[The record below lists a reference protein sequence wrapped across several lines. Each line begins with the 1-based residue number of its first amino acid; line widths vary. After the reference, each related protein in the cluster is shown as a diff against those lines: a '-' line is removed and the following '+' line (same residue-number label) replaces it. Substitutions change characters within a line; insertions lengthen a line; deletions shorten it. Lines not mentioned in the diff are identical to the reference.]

1 MYAERVAKVCDVY
14 QQAPT
19 LHEQGVHV
27 MSTDEKTGMQALERL
42 HPTKPSRPGL
52 IELQEC
58 EYKRRGTLCLTPNF
72 EVATGRILNPRIA
85 FTRTNLDFVAH
96 INASVSQDPEGTW
109 IFIGVHPILQRC
121 ARQAVPVDLHRPP
134 THRLAEAWASGP
146 SNEQPPGRSTRSIF
160 TAEEP
165 EVRRG
170 MGAAHQSGKWW
181 TKRLIPPCF
190 MRSTLKL
197 SSRPRCRP
205 DSPWT
210 AARGR
215 GRPRRRIRAVQVR
228 GQCGHHRSPR
238 GSDRIGR

>member
-1 MYAERVAKVCDVY
+1 MTSRDKLEDPEMYAERVAKVCDVY

-109 IFIGVHPILQRC
+109 IFILDNLDPHKSEELVRYIAWAIDCQ
-121 ARQAVPVDLHRPP
+121 VDLGVMSKSGILKSRAARTAFLEDPSHRIRFVFTPR
-134 THRLAEAWASGP
+134 HCSWLNQVEMWFSVLARRLL
-146 SNEQPPGRSTRSIF
+146 
-160 TAEEP
+160 
-165 EVRRG
+165 RRG
-170 MGAAHQSGKWW
+170 SFTSVDDLRTRVLAFIQYFNDVLAKPYRW
-181 TKRLIPPCF
+181 TF
-190 MRSTLKL
+190 T
-197 SSRPRCRP
+197 
-205 DSPWT
+205 
-210 AARGR
+210 
-215 GRPRRRIRAVQVR
+215 GRPLTA
-228 GQCGHHRSPR
+228 
-238 GSDRIGR
+238 